1 MIDAKQIISLLHL
14 EPHPK
19 EGGYFREIYRC
30 QESVPAGSLPQRYSG
45 TRSFSTAIYY
55 LLTPDTISSMH
66 RIKSDE
72 VFHFYLGDPVEMLQL
87 HPDGSGITVTLGT
100 DIAAGMQPQVI
111 VPMNTW
117 QGARLKP
124 GGNFALLGNTVS
136 PGFDYSD
143 YEDGKR
149 EDLSSLYPRFRSLI
163 VSLTR
168 E

>member
-1 MIDAKQIISLLHL
+1 LINAEQIIALLHL
-14 EPHPK
+14 EPHPR

-30 QESVPAGSLPQRYSG
+30 KESVPADSLPPRYGG

-87 HPDGSGITVTLGT
+87 HSDGTGTTVTLGT
-100 DIAAGMQPQVI
+100 DIMAGMQPQVV

-117 QGARLKP
+117 QGAKLKQ
-124 GGNFALLGNTVS
+124 GGNFALLGNTVA

-143 YEDGKR
+143 YEDGTR
-149 EDLSSLYPRFRSLI
+149 EELSSSYPQFRSLI
-163 VSLTR
+163 FSLTR